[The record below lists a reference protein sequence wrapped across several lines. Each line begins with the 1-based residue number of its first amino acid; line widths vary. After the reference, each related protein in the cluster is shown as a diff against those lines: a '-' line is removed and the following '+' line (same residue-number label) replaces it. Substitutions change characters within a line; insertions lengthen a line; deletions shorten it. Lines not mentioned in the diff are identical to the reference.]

1 MLTKCPRAFCIH
13 SPVSSLRPH
22 AAPRRASSLIAIAIA
37 ISYFLPRFWPCAAP
51 LAQAQPCRAPSPETA
66 LSSPPFWYPSRPLY
80 HLLTQLR
87 LLLLGSLWY
96 KRTPSACCL
105 LCCCCG
111 TGIGS
116 LHSVLLQLMKGN
128 LVLGRDSMVSR
139 IVRLGLGVIA
149 FGNGVH

>member
-13 SPVSSLRPH
+13 SQFLLPLSPTAGS
-22 AAPRRASSLIAIAIA
+22 PRRGIIAIA
-37 ISYFLPRFWPCAAP
+37 ISYFLPRFGPAP
-51 LAQAQPCRAPSPETA
+51 LPSPSATMQGAIARNRSLLTSLLVPLAPSLP
-66 LSSPPFWYPSRPLY
+66 SPNGTNLGYDWDPLV
-80 HLLTQLR
+80 Q
-87 LLLLGSLWY
+87 
-96 KRTPSACCL
+96 KDPSACCL
-105 LCCCCG
+105 YCCCCG

-116 LHSVLLQLMKGN
+116 LQSVLLQLMKGN

>member
-1 MLTKCPRAFCIH
+1 MHFAFIPQFPLSDRTQPLAGHPRS
-13 SPVSSLRPH
+13 SPSPSPFPISCLGFGP
-22 AAPRRASSLIAIAIA
+22 APL
-37 ISYFLPRFWPCAAP
+37 P